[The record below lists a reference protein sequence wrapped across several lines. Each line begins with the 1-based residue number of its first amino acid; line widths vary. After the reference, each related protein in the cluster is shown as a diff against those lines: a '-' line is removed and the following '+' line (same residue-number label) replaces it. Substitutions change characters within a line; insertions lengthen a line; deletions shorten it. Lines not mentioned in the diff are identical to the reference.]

1 MSRCK
6 WNIFVYLHP
15 DAGVAAPDSTATPHV
30 HLQSPPVHNPGSPL
44 HLLLDCWATC
54 CGLSLL
60 VLMICL
66 FACLLFAN
74 ACLPGSSKNLI
85 VPFLLTNTYLS
96 SYLWIL
102 RTLTCLLKF
111 PYLHLYLWKSMKTH
125 LQKEQLL
132 IWTDN
137 LWHWSTPVITNRR
150 FYCSFAYAARKNFLE
165 WTEN

>member
-1 MSRCK
+1 
-6 WNIFVYLHP
+6 
-15 DAGVAAPDSTATPHV
+15 
-30 HLQSPPVHNPGSPL
+30 
-44 HLLLDCWATC
+44 
-54 CGLSLL
+54 
-60 VLMICL
+60 MICL
-66 FACLLFAN
+66 LACLLFAN

-132 IWTDN
+132 IWTDS
-137 LWHWSTPVITNRR
+137 LWRWSTPVITNRR
-150 FYCSFAYAARKNFLE
+150 FYCSFAYAARKNFFRVDWKLKRQLHNIKE
-165 WTEN
+165 TFFLTDANARGDMELCSYWVRALLTFTRCGISRRESFSNTDLLPSL